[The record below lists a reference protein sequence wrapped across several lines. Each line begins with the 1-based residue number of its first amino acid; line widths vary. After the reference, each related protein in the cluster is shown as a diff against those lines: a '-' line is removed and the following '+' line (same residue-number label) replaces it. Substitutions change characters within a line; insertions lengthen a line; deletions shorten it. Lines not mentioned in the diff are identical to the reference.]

1 MGEILI
7 SFEQDDIDD
16 FRVTADSIKEEFQIL
31 ESRLLGRAGDLS
43 GSFDSAA
50 QQFTDIVAWDISS
63 ASQEDYQL
71 WVEASTNIRFLVGVA
86 DRWAKCIQ
94 AFWDEH
100 NEIYRVWRESKS
112 AKENQVPDKYSSIT
126 FFRPD
131 RGLLDWDANK
141 ARDLYD
147 ELREI
152 RSELNERAQKNM
164 QDHEERVAEIAGMF
178 SEGPTELNVQ
188 KLVDGGNTDWGFAS
202 INPSEY
208 LELDQELTPESAE
221 EAAEELADYWSGE
234 KPLDHRYEELMLVLS
249 MLSLNARHSQN
260 EGTDHQPEEMDFLD
274 AFYDELERRQPG
286 GVIDIPTSM
295 EGDHMSD
302 EERDRALGILGD
314 GLLTLSDH
322 RLGGGY
328 DDLPTSVRE
337 AAEGPHLTP
346 TGSTPPSSH
355 TWAEDAQSL
364 AAMLGS
370 AHESMEP
377 GYGLSMTL
385 SLSMGM
391 YSDEYSEVMD
401 QFIPEDDVL
410 SLVDVANRNKDA
422 MHDLFAGVENEDG
435 EREPYV
441 HPNLMGTYE
450 DEDGQFHRFS
460 PHTEQWG
467 SPEEMINT
475 AVEGLFTH
483 QWEDDG
489 ETVGDMIEW
498 IAQGAHSEDQQEQD
512 RAGRAAAG
520 FVEMITT
527 AEMQEALTNTGVD
540 VTEDGEEYTDASFT
554 AFNTE
559 LAEELGDV
567 FDAYIYS
574 FAGGEITDSDDD
586 TTPLT
591 GVGEYDSSYNGFT
604 IGPQERA
611 AYLQYLMGNDDTA
624 SSVINSASTYQHL
637 EMEAYLE
644 TGDQYSTARGAATL
658 YSLIDVALEAEAENR
673 RLDLQGAE
681 DRKEQIYTF
690 ALEKVGEYSAKVPVV
705 GEGISNALGL
715 GSEWITSQ
723 LTDEDIST
731 SPRYPTSENPES
743 RNREHQ
749 LIFLE
754 HIANSES
761 VHIDQRAPQEFM
773 DKLEKFGV
781 LSTESD
787 GSVVVEM
794 ERSNWSISDAPGNN
808 IDALDS
814 ALAGVLNGTQIT
826 PSDRVTT
833 SAEDMAGSFSG
844 PYDDRHGL
852 IQEHAP
858 RNIEEIEDEEPEEP
872 EEESK

>member
-1 MGEILI
+1 MGEILM
-7 SFEQDDIDD
+7 SFKQDDIDD

-50 QQFTDIVAWDISS
+50 QQFTDIIAWDISS

-71 WVEASTNIRFLVGVA
+71 WVDASTNIRFLVGVA

-147 ELREI
+147 ELWEI

-188 KLVDGGNTDWGFAS
+188 KLVDGGNADWGFAN

-260 EGTDHQPEEMDFLD
+260 EGTDYQPEEMDFLD

-483 QWEDDG
+483 HWEDDG

-498 IAQGAHSEDQQEQD
+498 IAQDAHSENQEERD

-520 FVEMITT
+520 FIETIT
-527 AEMQEALTNTGVD
+527 ASEMQTALTDTGVD
-540 VTEDGEEYTDASFT
+540 ITEDGKEYSNASFT

-559 LAEELGDV
+559 LADNLADV
-567 FDAYIYS
+567 FDSYIFS
-574 FAGGEITDSDDD
+574 FAESGVSETNDQREEVAI
-586 TTPLT
+586 T
-591 GVGEYDSSYNGFT
+591 GVGEYISESNRFD

-611 AYLQYLMGNDDTA
+611 AYMQYLMGNDDTA
-624 SSVINSASTYQHL
+624 SRAVSSAVAYQSVAI
-637 EMEAYLE
+637 EAFLE
-644 TGDQYSTARGAATL
+644 TGNSSTASRGPASLNA
-658 YSLIDVALEAEAENR
+658 LIDIALEAEAAER
-673 RLDLQGAE
+673 ELDLTEAKE
-681 DRKEQIYTF
+681 RKEGVYTF
-690 ALEKVGEYSAKVPVV
+690 ALEKVAEYSAKIPVV
-705 GEGISNALGL
+705 GESLAWGLGL
-715 GSEWITSQ
+715 GTDWAVEKFVDQDTSA
-723 LTDEDIST
+723 
-731 SPRYPTSENPES
+731 SPRLPSGENPETLT
-743 RNREHQ
+743 RQNE
-749 LIFLE
+749 LILLE
-754 HIANSES
+754 HIMNSS
-761 VHIDQRAPQEFM
+761 SDNIDQKPPQHMIDTLAEA
-773 DKLEKFGV
+773 KVLEV
-781 LSTESD
+781 NPD
-787 GSVVVEM
+787 GSISIDPSSELWQDNDSLEGEFIELDDILAGALENTEVTPADPRT
-794 ERSNWSISDAPGNN
+794 ERKPT
-808 IDALDS
+808 DALD
-814 ALAGVLNGTQIT
+814 
-826 PSDRVTT
+826 
-833 SAEDMAGSFSG
+833 MAGEYNTEYG
-844 PYDDRHGL
+844 NRYDLVQKFGKR
-852 IQEHAP
+852 
-858 RNIEEIEDEEPEEP
+858 
-872 EEESK
+872 